1 MTVFDLLF
9 IGIFLT
15 TLVLLGLAALNFL
28 RRRPGQAL
36 RLLGAITG
44 GLIIYLGVVVL
55 VSLTSPS
62 RVLSL
67 GEKRCFDDWCISVED
82 IDRAEKP
89 GGITYTVSLQIS
101 NRAQR
106 ISQRELGM
114 TVYMLDEA
122 GRHFEAS
129 ADPAEVPFNS
139 LLQPGQTLAL
149 ARSFELSGTV
159 GQPVLVVGHD
169 ASSWFPGMFIIGDDA
184 SLLHKPTIVRLP

>member
-1 MTVFDLLF
+1 MTLFDLLF

-15 TLVLLGLAALNFL
+15 TLVLLGLAALNLL
-28 RRRPGQAL
+28 RRRPAQAF
-36 RLLGAITG
+36 RLLGVIAC
-44 GLIIYLGVVVL
+44 GLIVYLGVVML
-55 VSLTSPS
+55 VSLISPS

-82 IDRAEKP
+82 IARAEKP
-89 GGITYTVSLQIS
+89 GGIIYTVNLQIS

-106 ISQRELGM
+106 VSQRELGM

-129 ADPAEVPFNS
+129 ADPAEIPFNS

-149 ARSFELSGTV
+149 TRSFEPGAVT